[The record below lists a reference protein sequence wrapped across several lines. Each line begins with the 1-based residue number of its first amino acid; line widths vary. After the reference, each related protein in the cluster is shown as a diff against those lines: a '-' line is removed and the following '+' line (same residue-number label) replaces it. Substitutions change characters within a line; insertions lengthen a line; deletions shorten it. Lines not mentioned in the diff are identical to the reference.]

1 MLKLYF
7 YSDITTLN
15 LSHYHNGF
23 KAYLR
28 LEKSLSANSVEGYL
42 RDISKLFEYL
52 NELGKTPAE
61 AGLKELTG
69 FVQHLYSLGLAA
81 TSQARVI
88 SGIRAFYRYLKLENE
103 IKDDPSALLEL
114 PKLARKLPE
123 FLSIDEINAMI
134 DEIDLSKPDGERNK
148 AMLETLYSC
157 GLRVTELIELKLSNL
172 FLQDQFIRV
181 IGKGNKE
188 RLVPIGSVA
197 VKHILIY
204 AEKVRVHQHIPK
216 GYEDFLFLN
225 KFGKKLS
232 RQMVFLIIKDLASRA
247 GIKKN
252 IGPHTFRHSF
262 ATHLIDGGADL
273 RAIQEM
279 LGHASITTTE
289 IYTHLDRNYLRDIV
303 LQYHPRS

>member
-1 MLKLYF
+1 
-7 YSDITTLN
+7 LN
-15 LSHYHNGF
+15 FSHYYNGF

-28 LEKSLSANSVEGYL
+28 LEKSLSPNSVEAYL
-42 RDISKLFEYL
+42 KDIQKLFWFLETL
-52 NELGKTPAE
+52 QKNPAE
-61 AGLKELTG
+61 VQLKELTE
-69 FVQHLYSLGLAA
+69 FVHHLYNLGLSA
-81 TSQARVI
+81 TSQARII
-88 SGIRAFYRYLKLENE
+88 SGIRAFYKYLKLENE

-123 FLSIDEINAMI
+123 FLSIEEINALLAQI
-134 DEIDLSKPDGERNK
+134 DVSTPDGARNK

-157 GLRVTELIELKLSNL
+157 GLRVSELTGLKISNL
-172 FLQDQFIRV
+172 FLQDQFITV
-181 IGKGNKE
+181 VGKGNKE

-197 VKHILIY
+197 IEQLNLYINY
-204 AEKVRVHQHIPK
+204 VRVHIPVKK
-216 GYEDFLFLN
+216 GFEDTVFLN
-225 KFGKKLS
+225 KFGKTLS
-232 RQMVFLIIKDLASRA
+232 RQMVFLVIKDLAAKA

-279 LGHASITTTE
+279 LGHSSITTTE

>member
-1 MLKLYF
+1 MDF
-7 YSDITTLN
+7 T
-15 LSHYHNGF
+15 HYHNGF
-23 KAYLR
+23 KAYLQ
-28 LEKSLSANSVEGYL
+28 LEKSLSKNSIEAYL
-42 RDISKLFEYL
+42 KDITKLFWFL
-52 NELGKTPAE
+52 DTIGKSPTE
-61 AGLKELTG
+61 AGLQELTA
-69 FVQHLYSLGLAA
+69 FVHHLYNLGLSA
-81 TSQARVI
+81 TSQARII
-88 SGIRAFYRYLKLENE
+88 SGIRAFYKYLKLENE

-123 FLSIDEINAMI
+123 FLSIDEINALMDQI
-134 DEIDLSKPDGERNK
+134 DVSTPDGSRNK

-157 GLRVTELIELKLSNL
+157 GLRVSELTELKISNL
-172 FLQDQFIRV
+172 FLQDQFVKV

-197 VKHILIY
+197 IKHLKIYMDLI
-204 AEKVRVHQHIPK
+204 RVHIPIK
-216 GYEDFLFLN
+216 KSYEDIVFLN
-225 KFGKKLS
+225 KFGKTLS
-232 RQMVFLIIKDLASRA
+232 RQMVFLIIKDLTVKA
-247 GIKKN
+247 GIHKN

-303 LQYHPRS
+303 LQFHPRS

>member
-1 MLKLYF
+1 MDF
-7 YSDITTLN
+7 T
-15 LSHYHNGF
+15 HYHNGF

-28 LEKSLSANSVEGYL
+28 LEKSLSPNSVEAYL
-42 RDISKLFEYL
+42 KDITKLFWFLE
-52 NELGKTPAE
+52 ETSTSPVDAKIQD
-61 AGLKELTG
+61 LTA
-69 FVQHLYSLGLAA
+69 FVHHLYNLGLAA
-81 TSQARVI
+81 TSQARII
-88 SGIRAFYRYLKLENE
+88 SGIRAFYKYLKLENE
-103 IKDDPSALLEL
+103 IKNDPSALLEL

-123 FLSIDEINAMI
+123 FLSIDEINALMSQI
-134 DEIDLSKPDGERNK
+134 DASKPDGERNK

-157 GLRVTELIELKLSNL
+157 GLRVTELVELKISNL
-172 FLQDQFIRV
+172 FLEDQFVKV

-197 VKHILIY
+197 VKHLKIY
-204 AEKVRVHQHIPK
+204 LNHVRVHTSIKK
-216 GYEDFLFLN
+216 GFEDFVFLN

-232 RQMVFLIIKDLASRA
+232 RQMVFLIIKDLAAKA